1 MCGIA
6 GIKGAN
12 GIALKNMLNK
22 LSHRGPDDEGVY
34 LGDSFSLGM
43 KRLAIIDLLTGHQP
57 IWNETKTLCVFLNGE
72 IYNYILL
79 KKQLQ
84 DKGHIFTSNSDTEVI
99 VHLFE
104 EFGHNCPS
112 YLHGMFSFCIYN
124 VINNELFLARDRFGE
139 KPLYYYQSNDQ
150 FAFSSEINSL
160 LESGLIKRTL
170 NQSAVY
176 DYLAYG
182 LTFDHST
189 LLTNVFSL
197 PQGCSATYKNNSF
210 KIIPYFKI
218 NYSSE
223 ETYTNKKQTL
233 TIGKNLLYKAVEKQM
248 ISDVPIGAFLS
259 GGIDSSSIAAVMSE
273 LSPTKIKTFNVKFEE
288 ASFDESA
295 IARKVSRYIHSDHT
309 EIFIPNQT
317 FSERI
322 FWDILF
328 HVGQPFIDSSAIP
341 SYLVSEEI
349 KKHVK
354 VALSGDGGDEAFAGY
369 SDFLW
374 GSRIN
379 KLTKIPI
386 QFRKLILSGLKLLPE
401 IHGIPIADKLR
412 SAEKAIRYSLD
423 KSDLFRNLYC
433 YFHSSELKQLSK
445 NSFRDSTSNIP
456 LFNDHENSFLRSMMR
471 FRTQYLLPEDMLI
484 KIDRMSMF
492 HSLEVRAPFLDP
504 ELFEFS
510 CKLPDKYLI
519 SDGQTKWIL
528 RELMKNSLPR
538 EVFDHPKMG
547 FSIPLHKFFNYEFEK
562 FARSIIRKTHP
573 LNEILNYSKSIE
585 ILETGI
591 KQMQNTSKESVY
603 KSSHKL
609 WILLQLYAW
618 FEAFEIEL

>member
-6 GIKGAN
+6 GIKGTN
-12 GIALKNMLNK
+12 RIALNNMLTK
-22 LSHRGPDDEGVY
+22 LTHRGPDDEGVY

-43 KRLAIIDLLTGHQP
+43 KRLAIIDLVTGHQP

-72 IYNYILL
+72 IYNYRQL

-84 DKGHIFTSNSDTEVI
+84 DKGHIFTSSSDTEVI

-104 EFGHNCPS
+104 EFGNNCPS
-112 YLHGMFSFCIYN
+112 HLHGMFSFCIYN
-124 VINNELFLARDRFGE
+124 TINNELYLARDRFGE
-139 KPLYYYQSNDQ
+139 KPLYYFLSNDQ

-160 LESGLIKRTL
+160 LQSGIIKRRL

-197 PQGCSATYKNNSF
+197 PQGCSAIYKNNTI
-210 KIIPYFKI
+210 KITPYFKI
-218 NYSSE
+218 NYSID
-223 ETYTNKKQTL
+223 ETNTNENQTL
-233 TIGKNLLYKAVEKQM
+233 TIGKDLLYKAVEKQM
-248 ISDVPIGAFLS
+248 VSDVPIGAFLS
-259 GGIDSSSIAAVMSE
+259 GGIDSSSVAAIMSE

-295 IARKVSRYIHSDHT
+295 IARKVAQHIHSDHT

-322 FWDILF
+322 FWDILT

-349 KKHVK
+349 KRHVK
-354 VALSGDGGDEAFAGY
+354 VALSGDGGDEVFAGY

-374 GSRIN
+374 GNRIN
-379 KLTKIPI
+379 KLTRIPI
-386 QFRKLILSGLKLLPE
+386 QLRKLILSGINLLPE
-401 IHGIPIADKLR
+401 IYTFPIANTLR
-412 SAEKAIRYSLD
+412 SAEKAISYSLD
-423 KSDLFRNLYC
+423 KSYLYRNLYC
-433 YFHSSELKQLSK
+433 YFYPTELNQLIKS
-445 NSFRDSTSNIP
+445 SFRDSTSNVP
-456 LFNDHENSFLRSMMR
+456 LFNDNDNSFLRSMMR

-510 CKLPDKYLI
+510 CKLPNKYLI
-519 SDGQTKWIL
+519 HNGQTKWIL
-528 RELMKNSLPR
+528 RELMKNCLPR

-547 FSIPLHKFFNYEFEK
+547 FSLPLHKFFNSEFEK

-591 KQMQNTSKESVY
+591 KQMQNTSKLSVY

-609 WILLQLYAW
+609 WILLQFYAW
-618 FEAFEIEL
+618 FEAFELEL